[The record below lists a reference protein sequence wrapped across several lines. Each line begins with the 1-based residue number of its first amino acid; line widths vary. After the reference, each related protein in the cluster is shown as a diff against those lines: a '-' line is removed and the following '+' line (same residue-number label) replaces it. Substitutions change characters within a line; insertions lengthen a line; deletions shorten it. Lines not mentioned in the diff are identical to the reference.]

1 MYYAAIMLV
10 VGLVSLHIAS
20 YAWYAWK
27 EEKNLR
33 GALGALLTAGLTF
46 AAPVALIIYYA
57 FFAAKVSG

>member
-1 MYYAAIMLV
+1 MYYAVILTV

-20 YAWYAWK
+20 YGWYAWK

-33 GALGALLTAGLTF
+33 GALGAFFTAGLTF

-57 FFAAKVSG
+57 YFVDKVNG